1 MSQTE
6 SLRDTEQKI
15 RDILNDYAS
24 THSDYYIGG
33 GLEEDEAV
41 QALLALMRDERIEAQ
56 LEILRGFRR
65 RDFVRDD
72 FYEAAVIDRI
82 TQLSQQSQK

>member
-1 MSQTE
+1 MN
-6 SLRDTEQKI
+6 TEQKI
-15 RDILNDYAS
+15 RNIVCNLPLIDGDLVERDRRAN
-24 THSDYYIGG
+24 
-33 GLEEDEAV
+33 EAV